1 MSDYGRGLTAANG
14 SSETSEKFRSILLRF
29 DGSEFSKRALHRA
42 CAMAK
47 IEGAKITAL
56 YPLPCCDGLETLLPT
71 GLIKENLMR
80 EAQKI
85 AGEAKKI
92 AMDQGVSITTEILS
106 GDAADAIINAANRLG
121 SDLIIGGTRARSG
134 IDKAIFGSIMDS
146 VIVHASCPVLVVK

>member
-1 MSDYGRGLTAANG
+1 MSDYGRVLMAVNG
-14 SSETSEKFRSILLRF
+14 SSETPEKFKSILLRF

-47 IEGAKITAL
+47 IEGAEITAL
-56 YPLPCCDGLETLLPT
+56 YALPCCEGMETLLPT
-71 GLIKENLMR
+71 GLIKKNLML

-92 AMDQGVSITTEILS
+92 AMDHGVSIKTEILE

-121 SDLIIGGTRARSG
+121 SDLIIGCTRARSG
-134 IDKAIFGSIMDS
+134 IDKAIFGSIMGS
-146 VIVHASCPVLVVK
+146 VILNASCPVLVVK